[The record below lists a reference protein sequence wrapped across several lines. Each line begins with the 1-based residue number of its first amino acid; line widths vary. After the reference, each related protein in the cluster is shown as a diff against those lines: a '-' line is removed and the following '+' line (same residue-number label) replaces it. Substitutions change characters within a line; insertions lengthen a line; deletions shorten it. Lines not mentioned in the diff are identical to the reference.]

1 MTVQVNEFENLG
13 YNDLKDREKGYNN
26 FINFLSKYWNLHWL
40 NNSKTSKKK
49 KFVVNIPSTFS
60 LKENS
65 DETLKCLEL
74 IFSYRQFIK
83 EKELFLNFSKCQKID
98 VSSSLVLLIIL
109 FNFRTGINGLKLG
122 GNLPLNNDAKAVL
135 YEVGFLK
142 FFFQN
147 LYKEIS
153 NNIFTKIKS
162 LDLIVGGST
171 EIPFIK
177 ISSIREHLILSTL
190 TDVCSTITDFIDK
203 NLLLTPTG
211 KSSINRVVGELLTN
225 FKEHLGKFSQFFI
238 STFLSENGIITI
250 SFVGLGDTIYKS
262 LKDNS
267 TTDIK
272 KILEEFNKEF
282 KEENKGVEF
291 DEELYWTLLSLQIG
305 ISKELEGENE
315 KCRGRGMTSMLNFFF
330 NTEISPICI
339 PEMTI
344 ISGHTKI
351 TFDKN
356 DKNYYNYEKGVICF
370 NEEFDLKKKQ
380 DIKKIKKLKQEFLG
394 TLISMDFILKN

>member
-122 GNLPLNNDAKAVL
+122 A
-135 YEVGFLK
+135 
-142 FFFQN
+142 
-147 LYKEIS
+147 
-153 NNIFTKIKS
+153 KIKS

-380 DIKKIKKLKQEFLG
+380 DIKKIKKLKQEFPG

>member
-1 MTVQVNEFENLG
+1 M
-13 YNDLKDREKGYNN
+13 
-26 FINFLSKYWNLHWL
+26 
-40 NNSKTSKKK
+40 
-49 KFVVNIPSTFS
+49 
-60 LKENS
+60 
-65 DETLKCLEL
+65 
-74 IFSYRQFIK
+74 
-83 EKELFLNFSKCQKID
+83 
-98 VSSSLVLLIIL
+98 
-109 FNFRTGINGLKLG
+109 GINGLKLG
-122 GNLPLNNDAKAVL
+122 GNLPLNDDAKAVL

-147 LYKEIS
+147 LYKKIS
-153 NNIFTKIKS
+153 NNIFNKIKS

-190 TDVCSTITDFIDK
+190 TDVCSTITDFIDR

-272 KILEEFNKEF
+272 RILEEFNKEF

-356 DKNYYNYEKGVICF
+356 DKNYYNYEKGIICF
-370 NEEFDLKKKQ
+370 NKEFDLKKKQ
-380 DIKKIKKLKQEFLG
+380 NIQKIKKLKQEFPG